1 MISMA
6 KKRRKHPKLPNGYG
20 SIKYLGSNRTNP
32 YAVIPPT
39 KEFSLNGSP
48 KTPTP
53 LTYVDDWYWGF
64 SILLAHKAGTY
75 IPGEYP
81 PKPSESD
88 AKTLDGTI
96 QTILADLSRIRQAA
110 TGKADEKAPTFAEVY
125 ADYYKDKYDS
135 ENSKIY
141 SKSARNSTRA
151 GFKNSASLH
160 DRPFRELNLNDLQ
173 EVVDNCKLKYASL
186 ELIVTLFKQMY
197 RYAEPRNLCD
207 KNYAEYVQ
215 IKIED
220 DDEHGVP
227 FTMDDLKLLWNN
239 KDNETVEF
247 ILIMCYSG
255 YRISAYKKMKID
267 LEELYFQGGVKN
279 KTSKERIVP
288 IHSAILPLVKRRLQ
302 RDGKILKRR
311 PDDFRIDMYN
321 KLEEL
326 GIEKHTPHDCRH
338 TFSMLCEKY
347 EVKENDR
354 KRMMGHAFEDID
366 NKVYGHRLV
375 EDLRIEIEKIK
386 TCC

>member
-1 MISMA
+1 MA
-6 KKRRKHPKLPNGYG
+6 KKKKKHSKLPNGYG

-53 LTYVDDWYWGF
+53 LAYVDDWYWGF
-64 SILLAHKAGTY
+64 SILLAYKAGTY

-81 PKPSESD
+81 PKPSEND
-88 AKTLDGTI
+88 TNTLDGII
-96 QTILADLSRIRQAA
+96 QTMIADLSRIRQIT
-110 TGKADEKAPTFAEVY
+110 TGKVEEKAPTFAEVY
-125 ADYYKDKYDS
+125 AEYYKDKYDS
-135 ENSKIY
+135 ENSKKY
-141 SKSARNSTRA
+141 SQSARNSTRA

-173 EVVDNCKLKYASL
+173 GVVDNCKLKHSSL

-227 FTMDDLKLLWNN
+227 FTEAELKLLWDN
-239 KDNETVEF
+239 KDDKTVEF

-267 LEELYFQGGVKN
+267 LDELYFQGGVKN
-279 KTSKERIVP
+279 QTSRERTVP
-288 IHSAILPLVKRRLQ
+288 IHSAIIPLVKRRLQ
-302 RDGKILKRR
+302 RDGKILKRK
-311 PDDFRIDMYN
+311 PDNFRLDMYA

-366 NKVYGHRLV
+366 NKVYGHRLI
-375 EDLRIEIEKIK
+375 EDLRVEIEKIK
-386 TCC
+386 ACY

>member
-1 MISMA
+1 MA
-6 KKRRKHPKLPNGYG
+6 KKKKYSKLPNGFG
-20 SIKYLGSNRTNP
+20 SIKRLSGNRTNP
-32 YAVIPPT
+32 YAIHPPT
-39 KEFSLNGSP
+39 TEFGLNGTP
-48 KTPTP
+48 KTPKAIA
-53 LTYVDDWYWGF
+53 YVDDWYWGF
-64 SILLAHKAGTY
+64 SILLAYKAGTFV
-75 IPGEYP
+75 PGVYP
-81 PKPSESD
+81 PKPTTSD
-88 AKTLDGTI
+88 VKALNSLIETVLS
-96 QTILADLSRIRQAA
+96 DLSVIRQAA
-110 TGKADEKAPTFAEVY
+110 TGMTEEKGPTFAEVY

-135 ENSKIY
+135 ENSKQY

-160 DRPFRELNLNDLQ
+160 NRPFRELNLNDLQ
-173 EVVDNCKLKYASL
+173 GVVDNCKLKYASL

-215 IKIED
+215 IKTED

-227 FTMDDLKLLWNN
+227 FTLADLKLLWDN

-255 YRISAYKKMKID
+255 YRISAYKKIKID
-267 LEELYFQGGVKN
+267 LDELYFQGGVKN

-288 IHSAILPLVKRRLQ
+288 IHSAILPLVKRRIQ
-302 RDGKILKRR
+302 RDGKILKRH
-311 PDDFRIDMYN
+311 PDYFRIDMYD

-354 KRMMGHAFEDID
+354 KRMMGHSFDDID
-366 NKVYGHRLV
+366 NKVYGHRLI
-375 EDLRIEIEKIK
+375 EDLRTEIEKIK
-386 TCC
+386 VCY